1 MNEQVIQ
8 EITDE
13 VKRDQMIAMW
23 KQYQGWII
31 SAVLA
36 VLIGVGGQQGY
47 QAYQASQAEKSSVAF
62 VAAGK
67 LEEEQK
73 LDEAAKA
80 FEDTMKHGTPGF
92 GAISGFRLA
101 AIYGEQGK
109 TDAQLATLKAV
120 AENTRF
126 DQAQREL
133 ALLAWAYNL
142 LAQGKQSEAEAPI
155 KTTLKDSLY
164 PGLLKEWQAMAA
176 LKQNDTATAQT
187 LLNDIASDAD
197 APESLKMRAKGILAV
212 VQMDAPKPAAQK
224 APAENAHD

>member
-47 QAYQASQAEKSSVAF
+47 QAYQHAQAEKSSVAF
-62 VAAGK
+62 VAASK
-67 LEEEQK
+67 LEDEQK
-73 LDEAAKA
+73 LDDAAKA

-92 GAISGFRLA
+92 GAIAGFRLA

-109 TDAQLATLKAV
+109 TEAQLATLKAI
-120 AENTRF
+120 ADETRF

-133 ALLAWAYNL
+133 ALLTWAYNL
-142 LAQGKQSEAEAPI
+142 LAQGKQSEAEAPV
-155 KTTLKDSLY
+155 KTALKDSLY
-164 PGLLKEWQAMAA
+164 PGLFKEWQAMAA
-176 LKQNDTATAQT
+176 LKQNDSDTAKI
-187 LLNDIASDAD
+187 LLNEIATDAD

-212 VQMDAPKPAAQK
+212 VETGTSKPATAA
-224 APAENAHD
+224 APAEASHE